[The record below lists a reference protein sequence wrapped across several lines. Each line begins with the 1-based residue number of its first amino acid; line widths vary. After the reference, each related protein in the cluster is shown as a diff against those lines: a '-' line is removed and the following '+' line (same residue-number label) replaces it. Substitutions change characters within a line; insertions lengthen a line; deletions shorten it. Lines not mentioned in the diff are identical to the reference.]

1 MRGLAFLWGGGGLSE
16 QAPRARAN
24 SRSRVRLVCLQYCV
38 HFDGLLGSVSFRLPG
53 GGRGLSE
60 PCARTAREL
69 VHTHTHTFDRILD
82 FMHPRSIRL
91 PLFHLSCSPSL

>member
-60 PCARTAREL
+60 PCTRTAREL
-69 VHTHTHTFDRILD
+69 VHTHTRA
-82 FMHPRSIRL
+82 RL
-91 PLFHLSCSPSL
+91 IASRFYAPSFYPPAFIPSLLLPSL